1 MKNACS
7 ILSIAVIAM
16 AVLLSS
22 GCTTTSEICPAC
34 EAAQTAD
41 DSNSDSLMQA
51 SLSELQGETYTGLD
65 DLFSRARDCAGS
77 VGTADLQEK
86 ISEAASGKD
95 YILTVAYIGSDG
107 VLNAI
112 SPESE
117 GINVGD
123 SLAYQDSVARM
134 NENKTPLLTDL
145 FELKQGGYAA
155 AVYYPVFSGDS
166 YLGFISI
173 TFVPETFFSKYAK
186 ELKEESGFEVMVLQ
200 TDGLI
205 LYDPDESEAGQ
216 QTFNNPAYEDFPGI
230 IEAAEKV
237 VKDWSGSCEYSY
249 YATGTKDEIVKKA
262 FWSTVDTGGN
272 EWRIMVIKNIGE
284 E

>member
-1 MKNACS
+1 MFVAF
-7 ILSIAVIAM
+7 IAM

-22 GCTTTSEICPAC
+22 GCTTTSEVCPAC

-41 DSNSDSLMQA
+41 DSDSDSLMQA

-65 DLFSRARDCAGS
+65 NLFSLAQDCAGYA
-77 VGTADLQEK
+77 GTADLQEK

-95 YILTVAYIGSDG
+95 YILTVAYIGNDG

-117 GINVGD
+117 GINVSD
-123 SLAYQDSVARM
+123 SLAYQDSVVRM

-166 YLGFISI
+166 YQGFISI
-173 TFVPETFFSKYAK
+173 TFVPETFFSKYAT

-230 IEAAEKV
+230 IGAAEKV
-237 VKDWSGSCEYSY
+237 VRDWSGSCEYSY
-249 YATGTKDEIVKKA
+249 YLTGTDVEVVKKA
-262 FWSTVDTGGN
+262 FWSTVETGGN
-272 EWRIMVIKNIGE
+272 EWRIMVIKNISKE
-284 E
+284 